1 MSAQQASESANLK
14 NLSFAG
20 VLNQV
25 LEKSGHEITWASPSV
40 YMTEETLNK
49 YDLVLVGVSP
59 ITSVGANRVY
69 GALSVISKMWGKDK
83 LKLFVDCPNQSQ
95 IDISLRSV
103 ISNPD
108 SLVKPFFSYRKEYS
122 NVVSDSEI
130 QSEITN
136 GIGLLIEE
144 EWPVTIVPSLPWN
157 RFEDIKLSKNAKSK
171 LELINLDSHL
181 LLEEPISSPRTQKW
195 CVDSLASR
203 WSKSVVSTVLL
214 PNSPMKWNKGWGD
227 EQVILQIS
235 RSIGAIISP
244 DQKDGT
250 WWSYRY
256 IQAMNSN
263 TPVVTDW
270 TESQNLSADWSVLAS
285 AIDSM
290 SEEKRDLLA
299 TAQRE
304 IYLASIKGKK
314 ASSNALESI
323 LGVK

>member
-1 MSAQQASESANLK
+1 
-14 NLSFAG
+14 
-20 VLNQV
+20 
-25 LEKSGHEITWASPSV
+25 
-40 YMTEETLNK
+40 
-49 YDLVLVGVSP
+49 
-59 ITSVGANRVY
+59 
-69 GALSVISKMWGKDK
+69 
-83 LKLFVDCPNQSQ
+83 
-95 IDISLRSV
+95 
-103 ISNPD
+103 
-108 SLVKPFFSYRKEYS
+108 
-122 NVVSDSEI
+122 
-130 QSEITN
+130 
-136 GIGLLIEE
+136 
-144 EWPVTIVPSLPWN
+144 
-157 RFEDIKLSKNAKSK
+157 
-171 LELINLDSHL
+171 
-181 LLEEPISSPRTQKW
+181 
-195 CVDSLASR
+195 
-203 WSKSVVSTVLL
+203 
-214 PNSPMKWNKGWGD
+214 MKWNKGWGD
-227 EQVILQIS
+227 EQVMLQIS

-304 IYLASIKGKK
+304 IYSASIKGKK